1 MSEENV
7 EVFKRG
13 LEAYN
18 RRDLD
23 AMLEMVDP
31 EVEFHAVLQ
40 VALGGEA
47 VVYRG
52 YDGARDMVRDLDD
65 TLAPLHIEISEIRD
79 LDDVLVA
86 TGSLRGRGTESGV
99 DIESPYGLVV
109 EFRNGKA
116 IRIRDYLD
124 PKQALEAAGLSE

>member
-52 YDGARDMVRDLDD
+52 YDGAREMVGDLDE

-86 TGSLRGRGTESGV
+86 TGSLRGHGTESGV

-109 EFRNGKA
+109 EFRNGRA
-116 IRIRDYLD
+116 VRIRDYLD
-124 PKQALEAAGLSE
+124 PKQALEAVGLSE

>member
-31 EVEFHAVLQ
+31 DVEFHAVLQ

-52 YDGARDMVRDLDD
+52 YDGARDMVRDLDE
-65 TLAPLHIEISEIRD
+65 TLAPLHIDISEIRD

-109 EFRNGKA
+109 EFRHGKA
-116 IRIRDYLD
+116 IRIRDFLD
-124 PKQALEAAGLSE
+124 PKQALEAVGLSE